1 MCEAESVTVCMALMP
16 SCCYHQSEQSNTF
29 FFSPFAGSSELC
41 VCVYVWPHGVP
52 LCVQCRIPY
61 VCLCERMR
69 ARTFPGSSTSGCR
82 SEFLSSF

>member
-1 MCEAESVTVCMALMP
+1 MHGSDAKLLLSSVLAVKYL
-16 SCCYHQSEQSNTF
+16 F
-29 FFSPFAGSSELC
+29 FPPPLPAQVNC

-69 ARTFPGSSTSGCR
+69 VRTFPGSSTSGCR